1 MLKTLRETEEVAGEQ
16 QDNPTAI
23 ERQGCYGRGPDVTS
37 NATFIQVSV
46 DPCRLLFLFAR
57 LVSCRETS
65 ILGAQ
70 KTFPTRYPRPLIR
83 AVPNKL
89 PHDLIQLHFMFLAD
103 TEEDVLAISQ
113 A

>member
-37 NATFIQVSV
+37 NATIVQVSV

-57 LVSCRETS
+57 LVSCREIS
-65 ILGAQ
+65 ILR
-70 KTFPTRYPRPLIR
+70 FIRPLIR